1 MSIRVMTMVWD
12 NYPAGGSELLLAL
25 ALADI
30 GRDDGTSIYPSV
42 KTMASKT
49 RLSERSI
56 QYLLDK
62 MRTSGYL
69 QVVEQ
74 GGIAGKKRKATEYRI
89 NLDLLAQPVQSLH
102 PSVEVVDNSH
112 ISVDN
117 LEKSVDKVIHMGANG
132 DTDGCKLEQEWV
144 QPIAPHTLLNHKEP
158 LTQTRTPEIKGQGQ
172 NQRACAKCKN
182 PLTKG
187 YTSMPIGDVCPKCWT
202 AYLAGSWR
210 TERA

>member
-1 MSIRVMTMVWD
+1 MTMVWD

-42 KTMASKT
+42 RTMASKT

-62 MRTSGYL
+62 MRTSGFL
-69 QVVEQ
+69 GVVEQ
-74 GGIAGKKRKATEYRI
+74 GGMAGKKKRATEYRI
-89 NLDLLAQPVQSLH
+89 NLSRLEQRVQDLH
-102 PSVEVVDNSH
+102 PSSELVDNSA
-112 ISVDN
+112 IFVDN
-117 LEKSVDKVIHMGANG
+117 SAISVDKVIPMGANG
-132 DTDGCKLEQEWV
+132 DTDGCKRQQQWV
-144 QPIAPHTLLNHKEP
+144 QPVAPHTLLIIKEP
-158 LTQTRTPEIKGQGQ
+158 LPQTRNPEIEGQSQ
-172 NQRACAKCKN
+172 NRRGCGKCKK

-187 YTSMPIGDVCPKCWT
+187 FTQMAVGDVCPKCWT
-202 AYLAGSWR
+202 AYLAGAWQ